1 MSDDRATR
9 SRRQVLGAIAA
20 GTSAVVAGCG
30 YQPGGGDLDWQ
41 ESTGHNVGFGSS
53 SNERWRSDGTHLFR
67 IRNRSGREPASGGFE
82 DVDGAYV
89 TAYDSSGSTV
99 WSGDAGSEYTGV
111 PSIANG
117 RVFFSLEDETV
128 AALERSPS
136 DDDSGGNSTDDAETA
151 WTTDWDGPSLALSAS
166 DDLVVGVH
174 EGGAVGFDSDS
185 GEERFVLDLEA
196 EPFDEIDSVAV
207 GGEIVWVVA
216 VDTDSSDGNDGDPDD
231 NANTDTNNDND
242 DADNEDTNNDGTE
255 TSVLLGYDSAGGV
268 VVDRSLPSTPSWLEA
283 AGSVALVGVETSDDE
298 DELWLIDDSGDR
310 RERLAL
316 ERASSEPIVVGE
328 TASFDAGGTISA
340 IDTSTGERSWTTEA
354 YTTRGDV
361 AADSDRLYVQGTT
374 EGMDRC
380 GLIALDHDGEEAWTA
395 SLPTE
400 VGCSGELF
408 VLEDRLVV
416 VDDGELYG
424 FRKTSG
430 RRFTLL

>member
-20 GTSAVVAGCG
+20 GTSTVVAGCG

-53 SNERWRSDGTHLFR
+53 SDERWRSDGTHLFR
-67 IRNRSGREPASGGFE
+67 IRNRSGRDAVPGGFE
-82 DVDGAYV
+82 DVNGAYV

-136 DDDSGGNSTDDAETA
+136 DDDSGRNSTDDAETA
-151 WTTDWDGPSLALSAS
+151 WTTDWGGPSLALSAS

-216 VDTDSSDGNDGDPDD
+216 VDTDSSDDNDDDPDD

-242 DADNEDTNNDGTE
+242 DADTDTNNDSGDDP
-255 TSVLLGYDSAGGV
+255 VLLGYDSAGEV
-268 VVDRSLPSTPSWLEA
+268 VVDRSLPSTPYWLET
-283 AGSVALVGVETSDDE
+283 AGSAALVGVETDNGE
-298 DELWLIDDSGDR
+298 DELWLIDDSDDR
-310 RERLAL
+310 RGRVSL
-316 ERASSEPIVVGE
+316 ERSSSEPIVVGE
-328 TASFDAGGTISA
+328 RAYFAAGGTISA
-340 IDTSTGERSWTTEA
+340 IDTSTGERSWTTED
-354 YTTRGDV
+354 YTVRGDV

-374 EGMDRC
+374 EAMDRC

-395 SLPTE
+395 SVPLE

-408 VLEDRLVV
+408 ALEDRLVV
-416 VDDGELYG
+416 VDNGELYG
-424 FRKTSG
+424 FRKTFG